1 MTYTS
6 FMFAVFAL
14 LTILVYY
21 LMPSKKYQWV
31 VLLIASF
38 IFYMYNSYRFAFYIV
53 CTTASIYFAAKY
65 IEDYARSTKDLAKK
79 KKTELSRS
87 EIKAFKKER
96 KKREQ
101 LILAIALILNFG
113 ILFILKYYNFMV
125 GGLFELL
132 GFSKGE
138 TPFIKLFLPL
148 GISFYTFQA
157 TGYLIDVYRGLV
169 DAERNFFK
177 FTLFVSFFPQTIQG
191 PISEFEQL
199 GNQLTQEHKPEWIRF
214 KLGCQ
219 LILWGLFKKLVIAD
233 RAIYFIQKCTNH
245 YTQYNGLVIFL
256 VGLTYALQLYTDFS
270 GGIDIS
276 RGIAKILGID
286 MIDNFKRPYFSQS
299 LGEYWRRWH
308 ISLGAWMK
316 KYVFY
321 SLAMSNT
328 FMKLSN
334 RIKKGEKKPSAVR
347 MHLAKTLPSAL
358 AIFVVF
364 MFVGLWHG
372 ANSKY
377 VAFGVWNGAILML
390 SMLFKPVFLRM
401 NEIFHVKDTSFFWKL
416 FRIIR
421 TFILVL
427 VGYYFDIAKDFK
439 SAMDMMSR
447 SVFDW
452 NISLAVQQLPK
463 MLPQIQDH
471 IILFVASII
480 LFVCSILQERK
491 DAESPGELTH
501 SHSAVLQWI
510 VIFIE
515 ILLVAIFGV
524 YGTGADPADFVYMQ
538 F

>member
-65 IEDYARSTKDLAKK
+65 IEDYARSTKELAKQ

-101 LILAIALILNFG
+101 LILALALILNFG

-177 FTLFVSFFPQTIQG
+177 FALFVSFFPQTIQG

-427 VGYYFDIAKDFK
+427 VGYYFDIAKDFS

-452 NISLAVQQLPK
+452 NLSLAIQQLPK

-471 IILFVASII
+471 IILFVASMI

>member
-65 IEDYARSTKDLAKK
+65 IEDYARSTKELAKQ

-101 LILAIALILNFG
+101 LILALALILNFG

-177 FTLFVSFFPQTIQG
+177 FALFVSFFPQTIQG

-299 LGEYWRRWH
+299 LGEYWRRWN

-439 SAMDMMSR
+439 SAVDMMSR

-452 NISLAVQQLPK
+452 NISLAMQQLPK

>member
-38 IFYMYNSYRFAFYIV
+38 IFYMYNSYRFAFYIA

-177 FTLFVSFFPQTIQG
+177 FALFVSFFPQTIQG

-439 SAMDMMSR
+439 SAVDMMSR

-452 NISLAVQQLPK
+452 NISLAMQQLPK

>member
-14 LTILVYY
+14 LTILLYY
-21 LMPSKKYQWV
+21 LIPSKKYQWV
-31 VLLIASF
+31 VLLAASF
-38 IFYMYNSYRFAFYIV
+38 VFYMYNSYRFAFYIV
-53 CTTASIYFAAKY
+53 CTITSIYFAAKY
-65 IEDYARSTKDLAKK
+65 IEDYALRTKELAKQK
-79 KKTELSRS
+79 KGELSRS
-87 EIKAFKKER
+87 EIKEFKKER
-96 KKREQ
+96 KKKEQ
-101 LILAIALILNFG
+101 FILAIVLILNFG
-113 ILFILKYYNFMV
+113 ILFVLKYYNFMV
-125 GGLFELL
+125 GGLFEVL

-138 TPFIKLFLPL
+138 TPFIKLLLPL

-157 TGYLIDVYRGLV
+157 TGYLIDVYRGLAR
-169 DAERNFFK
+169 AERNFFK
-177 FTLFVSFFPQTIQG
+177 FALFVSFFPQVIQG

-199 GNQLTQEHKPEWIRF
+199 GNQLTQEHRPEWIRF
-214 KLGCQ
+214 KLGSQ

-233 RAIYFIQKCTNH
+233 RAIFFVQKCTGN
-245 YTQYNGLVIFL
+245 YAQYNGLIIL
-256 VGLTYALQLYTDFS
+256 SAAIIYALQLYTDFS

-321 SLAMSNT
+321 SLAMSSAA
-328 FMKLSN
+328 MKLSGIVKN
-334 RIKKGEKKPSAVR
+334 GGEKPSPVR
-347 MHLAKTLPSAL
+347 THLAKTLPSSI

-377 VAFGVWNGAILML
+377 VAFGVWNGAVLML
-390 SMLFKPVFLRM
+390 SMLLKPVFLRM
-401 NEIFHVKDTSFFWKL
+401 NEIFHVKDASFFWKI
-416 FRIIR
+416 FRILR

-427 VGYYFDIAKDFK
+427 VGYYFDIARDFN
-439 SAMDMMSR
+439 SAVDMMAR
-447 SVFDW
+447 SVSDW
-452 NISLAVQQLPK
+452 NCNLFMEQLPG

-471 IILFVASII
+471 IIILIASII
-480 LFVCSILQERK
+480 LLIFSILQERK

-501 SHSAVLQWI
+501 CHSALLQWT
-510 VIFIE
+510 VIFIG
-515 ILLVAIFGV
+515 ILLVSIFGV

>member
-65 IEDYARSTKDLAKK
+65 IEDYARSTKELAKQ

-101 LILAIALILNFG
+101 LILALALILNFG

-177 FTLFVSFFPQTIQG
+177 FALFVSFFPQTIQG

-439 SAMDMMSR
+439 SAVDMMSR

>member
-65 IEDYARSTKDLAKK
+65 IEDYARSTKELAKQ

-101 LILAIALILNFG
+101 LILALALILNFG

-177 FTLFVSFFPQTIQG
+177 FALFVSFFPQTIQG

-233 RAIYFIQKCTNH
+233 RAIYFIQKCTGH
-245 YTQYNGLVIFL
+245 YTQYNGLVIFFA
-256 VGLTYALQLYTDFS
+256 GLTYALQLYTDFS

-401 NEIFHVKDTSFFWKL
+401 HEIFHVKDTSFFWKL

-427 VGYYFDIAKDFK
+427 VGYYFDIAKDFS

-452 NISLAVQQLPK
+452 NLSLAIQQLPK

-471 IILFVASII
+471 IILFVASMI

>member
-38 IFYMYNSYRFAFYIV
+38 IFYMYNSYRFAFYIA
-53 CTTASIYFAAKY
+53 CTTASIYFAAKH

-177 FTLFVSFFPQTIQG
+177 FALFVSFFPQTIQG

-439 SAMDMMSR
+439 SAVDMMSR

-452 NISLAVQQLPK
+452 NISLAMQQLPK

>member
-65 IEDYARSTKDLAKK
+65 IEDYARSTKELAKQ

-101 LILAIALILNFG
+101 LILALALILNFG

-177 FTLFVSFFPQTIQG
+177 FALFVSFFPQTIQG

-199 GNQLTQEHKPEWIRF
+199 GNQLTQKHKPEWIRF

-439 SAMDMMSR
+439 SAVDMMSR

-452 NISLAVQQLPK
+452 NISLAMQQLPK

>member
-38 IFYMYNSYRFAFYIV
+38 IFYMYNSYRFAFYIA

-177 FTLFVSFFPQTIQG
+177 FALFVSFFPQTIQG

-219 LILWGLFKKLVIAD
+219 LILWGLLKKLVIAD

-439 SAMDMMSR
+439 SAVDMMSR

-452 NISLAVQQLPK
+452 NISLAMQQLPK

>member
-65 IEDYARSTKDLAKK
+65 IEDYARSTKELAKQ

-101 LILAIALILNFG
+101 LILALALILNFG

-177 FTLFVSFFPQTIQG
+177 FALFVSFFPQTIQG

-233 RAIYFIQKCTNH
+233 RAIYFIQKCTGH
-245 YTQYNGLVIFL
+245 YTQYNGLVIFFA
-256 VGLTYALQLYTDFS
+256 GLTYALQLYTDFS

-401 NEIFHVKDTSFFWKL
+401 NEIFHVKDTSVFWKL

-439 SAMDMMSR
+439 SAVDMMSR

-452 NISLAVQQLPK
+452 NISLAMQQLPK

>member
-65 IEDYARSTKDLAKK
+65 IEDYARSTKELAKQ

-101 LILAIALILNFG
+101 LILALALILNFG

-177 FTLFVSFFPQTIQG
+177 FALFVSFFPQTIQG

-334 RIKKGEKKPSAVR
+334 RIKRGEKKPSAVR

-439 SAMDMMSR
+439 SAVDMMSR

-452 NISLAVQQLPK
+452 NISLAMQQLPK

-471 IILFVASII
+471 IILFVASMI

>member
-65 IEDYARSTKDLAKK
+65 IEDYARSTKELAKQ

-101 LILAIALILNFG
+101 LILALALILNFG

-177 FTLFVSFFPQTIQG
+177 FALFVSFFPQTIQG

-334 RIKKGEKKPSAVR
+334 RIKRGEKKPSAVR

-439 SAMDMMSR
+439 SAVDMMSR

-452 NISLAVQQLPK
+452 NISLAMQQLPK

-471 IILFVASII
+471 IILFVASMI

-524 YGTGADPADFVYMQ
+524 SGTGADPADFVYMQ

>member
-132 GFSKGE
+132 GFSKSE

-169 DAERNFFK
+169 KAERNFFK
-177 FTLFVSFFPQTIQG
+177 FALFVSFFPQTIQG

-427 VGYYFDIAKDFK
+427 VGYYFDIAKDFS

-452 NISLAVQQLPK
+452 NLSLAIQQLPK

-471 IILFVASII
+471 IILFVASMI

>member
-65 IEDYARSTKDLAKK
+65 IEDYARSTKNLAKK

-101 LILAIALILNFG
+101 LILALALILNFG

-177 FTLFVSFFPQTIQG
+177 FALFVSFFPQTIQG

-245 YTQYNGLVIFL
+245 YTQYNGLVIFFA
-256 VGLTYALQLYTDFS
+256 GLTYALQLYTDFS

-334 RIKKGEKKPSAVR
+334 KIKRGEKKPSAVR

-390 SMLFKPVFLRM
+390 SMLLKPVFLRM
-401 NEIFHVKDTSFFWKL
+401 NEIFRVKDTSFFWKL

-439 SAMDMMSR
+439 SAVDMMSR

-452 NISLAVQQLPK
+452 NISLAMQQLPK

>member
-65 IEDYARSTKDLAKK
+65 IEDYARSTKELAKQ

-101 LILAIALILNFG
+101 LILALALILNFG

-177 FTLFVSFFPQTIQG
+177 FALFVSFFPQTIQG

-439 SAMDMMSR
+439 SAVDMMSR

-452 NISLAVQQLPK
+452 NISLAMQQLPK

>member
-38 IFYMYNSYRFAFYIV
+38 IFYMYNSYRFAFYIA

-65 IEDYARSTKDLAKK
+65 IEDYARSTKELAKQ

-101 LILAIALILNFG
+101 LILALALILNFG

-177 FTLFVSFFPQTIQG
+177 FALFVSFFPQTIQG

-321 SLAMSNT
+321 SLAMTNT

-427 VGYYFDIAKDFK
+427 VGYYFDIAKDFS

-452 NISLAVQQLPK
+452 NLSLAIQQLPK

-471 IILFVASII
+471 IILFVASMI
-480 LFVCSILQERK
+480 LFVASILQERK

-501 SHSAVLQWI
+501 SHSIVLQWI

>member
-38 IFYMYNSYRFAFYIV
+38 IFYMYNSYRFAFYIA

-65 IEDYARSTKDLAKK
+65 IEDYARSTKELAKQ

-177 FTLFVSFFPQTIQG
+177 FALFVSFFPQTIQG

-439 SAMDMMSR
+439 SAVDMMSR

-452 NISLAVQQLPK
+452 NISLAMQQLPK

-471 IILFVASII
+471 IILFVASMI

>member
-1 MTYTS
+1 
-6 FMFAVFAL
+6 
-14 LTILVYY
+14 
-21 LMPSKKYQWV
+21 
-31 VLLIASF
+31 
-38 IFYMYNSYRFAFYIV
+38 
-53 CTTASIYFAAKY
+53 
-65 IEDYARSTKDLAKK
+65 
-79 KKTELSRS
+79 
-87 EIKAFKKER
+87 
-96 KKREQ
+96 
-101 LILAIALILNFG
+101 
-113 ILFILKYYNFMV
+113 
-125 GGLFELL
+125 
-132 GFSKGE
+132 
-138 TPFIKLFLPL
+138 
-148 GISFYTFQA
+148 
-157 TGYLIDVYRGLV
+157 
-169 DAERNFFK
+169 
-177 FTLFVSFFPQTIQG
+177 
-191 PISEFEQL
+191 
-199 GNQLTQEHKPEWIRF
+199 
-214 KLGCQ
+214 
-219 LILWGLFKKLVIAD
+219 
-233 RAIYFIQKCTNH
+233 
-245 YTQYNGLVIFL
+245 
-256 VGLTYALQLYTDFS
+256 
-270 GGIDIS
+270 
-276 RGIAKILGID
+276 
-286 MIDNFKRPYFSQS
+286 
-299 LGEYWRRWH
+299 
-308 ISLGAWMK
+308 MK

-390 SMLFKPVFLRM
+390 SMLLKPVFLRM
-401 NEIFHVKDTSFFWKL
+401 NEIFHVKDTSVFWKL

-439 SAMDMMSR
+439 SAVDMMSR

-452 NISLAVQQLPK
+452 NISLAMQQLPK

>member
-65 IEDYARSTKDLAKK
+65 IEDYARSTKELAKQ

-101 LILAIALILNFG
+101 LILALALILNFG

-177 FTLFVSFFPQTIQG
+177 FALFVSFFPQTIQG

-334 RIKKGEKKPSAVR
+334 RIKRGEKKPSAVR

-427 VGYYFDIAKDFK
+427 VGYYFDIAKDFS

-452 NISLAVQQLPK
+452 NLSLAIQQLPK

-471 IILFVASII
+471 IILFVASMI

>member
-38 IFYMYNSYRFAFYIV
+38 IFYMYNSYRFAFYIA

-177 FTLFVSFFPQTIQG
+177 FALFVSFFPQTIQG

-245 YTQYNGLVIFL
+245 YTQYNGLIIFL

-347 MHLAKTLPSAL
+347 MHLSKTLPSAL

-439 SAMDMMSR
+439 SAVDMMSR

-452 NISLAVQQLPK
+452 NISLAMQQLPK

>member
-65 IEDYARSTKDLAKK
+65 IEDYARGTKELAKQ

-101 LILAIALILNFG
+101 LILALALILNFG

-132 GFSKGE
+132 GFSKSE

-177 FTLFVSFFPQTIQG
+177 FALFVSFFPQTIQG

-233 RAIYFIQKCTNH
+233 RAIYFIQKCTGH
-245 YTQYNGLVIFL
+245 YTQYNGLVIFFA
-256 VGLTYALQLYTDFS
+256 GLTYALQLYTDFS

-334 RIKKGEKKPSAVR
+334 RIKRGEKKPSAVR

-377 VAFGVWNGAILML
+377 VAFGVWNGAILMF

-427 VGYYFDIAKDFK
+427 VGYYFDIAKDFS

-452 NISLAVQQLPK
+452 NLSLAIQQLPK

-471 IILFVASII
+471 IILFVASMI

>member
-65 IEDYARSTKDLAKK
+65 IEDYARSTKELAKQ

-101 LILAIALILNFG
+101 LILALALILNFG

-177 FTLFVSFFPQTIQG
+177 FALFVSFFPQTIQG

-390 SMLFKPVFLRM
+390 SMLLKPVFLRM
-401 NEIFHVKDTSFFWKL
+401 NEIFYVKDTSFFWKL

-439 SAMDMMSR
+439 SAVDMMSR

-452 NISLAVQQLPK
+452 NISLAMQQLPK

-491 DAESPGELTH
+491 DAEAPGELTH

>member
-21 LMPSKKYQWV
+21 LLPSKKFQWV
-31 VLLIASF
+31 VLLVASF
-38 IFYMYNSYRFAFYIV
+38 VFYMYNSYRFAFYIL
-53 CTTASIYFAAKY
+53 CTTASIYFAARY
-65 IEDYARSTKDLAKK
+65 IEDYARKTKELAKSK
-79 KKTELSRS
+79 KSELGRS

-96 KKREQ
+96 KKREK
-101 LILAIALILNFG
+101 LILAIVLILNFG

-125 GGLFELL
+125 GGLFDLL
-132 GFSKGE
+132 GFTESE
-138 TPFIKLFLPL
+138 TPFIKLILPL

-157 TGYLIDVYRGLV
+157 TGYLIDVYRGLIS
-169 DAERNFFK
+169 AERNFFK
-177 FTLFVSFFPQTIQG
+177 FALFVSFFPQIIQG

-199 GNQLTQEHKPEWIRF
+199 GNQLTQEHSPEWIRF

-233 RAIYFIQKCTNH
+233 RAIFFIQKCTNN
-245 YTQYNGLVIFL
+245 YMEYNGLIILFAAL
-256 VGLTYALQLYTDFS
+256 MYALQLYTDFS

-321 SLAMSNT
+321 SLAMSNS

-334 RIKKGEKKPSAVR
+334 MIKKGSEKPSPLR
-347 MHLAKTLPSAL
+347 IHLAKTLPSAL
-358 AIFVVF
+358 AIFIVF

-377 VAFGVWNGAILML
+377 VAFGVWNGVILML
-390 SMLFKPVFLRM
+390 SMLLKPVFMKM
-401 NEIFHVKDTSFFWKL
+401 NEIFRVKDTSFFWKL
-416 FRIIR
+416 FRMAR

-427 VGYYFDIAKDFK
+427 VGYYFDIANDFT
-439 SAMDMMSR
+439 SAIDMMWR
-447 SVFDW
+447 SIFDW
-452 NISLAVQQLPK
+452 NYTLAIRQLPK

-471 IILFVASII
+471 IILFVAGII
-480 LFVCSILQERK
+480 LLICSILQERK
-491 DAESPGELTH
+491 DAESPGELTNA
-501 SHSAVLQWI
+501 HSAVIQWV
-510 VIFIE
+510 VIFVGIV
-515 ILLVAIFGV
+515 LVAVFGV
-524 YGTGADPADFVYMQ
+524 YGTGSNPSDFVYMQ

>member
-65 IEDYARSTKDLAKK
+65 IEDYARSTKELAKQ

-101 LILAIALILNFG
+101 LILALALILNFG

-177 FTLFVSFFPQTIQG
+177 FALFVSFFPQTIQG

-233 RAIYFIQKCTNH
+233 RAIYFIQKCTGH
-245 YTQYNGLVIFL
+245 YTQYNGLVIFFA
-256 VGLTYALQLYTDFS
+256 GLTYALQLYTDFS

-427 VGYYFDIAKDFK
+427 VGYYFDIAKDFS

-452 NISLAVQQLPK
+452 NLSLAIQQLPK

-471 IILFVASII
+471 IILFVASMI

>member
-38 IFYMYNSYRFAFYIV
+38 IFYMYNSYRFAFYIA

-65 IEDYARSTKDLAKK
+65 IEDYARSTKELAKQ

-101 LILAIALILNFG
+101 LILALALILNFG

-169 DAERNFFK
+169 NAERNFFK
-177 FTLFVSFFPQTIQG
+177 FALFVSFFPQTIQG

-245 YTQYNGLVIFL
+245 YTQYNGLVILFA
-256 VGLTYALQLYTDFS
+256 GLTYALQLYTDFS

-334 RIKKGEKKPSAVR
+334 RIKRGEKKPSAVR

-390 SMLFKPVFLRM
+390 SMLLKPVFLRM
-401 NEIFHVKDTSFFWKL
+401 NEIFHVKDTSVFWKL

-439 SAMDMMSR
+439 SAVDMMSR

-452 NISLAVQQLPK
+452 NLSLAMQQLPK

-491 DAESPGELTH
+491 NAESPGELTH

>member
-38 IFYMYNSYRFAFYIV
+38 IFYMYNSYRFAFYIA

-65 IEDYARSTKDLAKK
+65 IEDYARSTKELAKQ

-101 LILAIALILNFG
+101 LILALALILNFG

-177 FTLFVSFFPQTIQG
+177 FALFVSFFPQTIQG

-427 VGYYFDIAKDFK
+427 VGYYFDIAKDFS

-452 NISLAVQQLPK
+452 NLSLAIQQLPK

>member
-38 IFYMYNSYRFAFYIV
+38 IFYMYNSYRFAFYIA

-65 IEDYARSTKDLAKK
+65 IEDYARSTKELAKQ

-101 LILAIALILNFG
+101 LILALALILNFG

-177 FTLFVSFFPQTIQG
+177 FALFVSFFPQTIQG

-219 LILWGLFKKLVIAD
+219 LIIWGLFKKLVIAD

-439 SAMDMMSR
+439 SAVDMMSR

-452 NISLAVQQLPK
+452 NISLAMQQLPK

>member
-65 IEDYARSTKDLAKK
+65 IEDYARSTKELAKQ

-132 GFSKGE
+132 GFSKSE

-169 DAERNFFK
+169 KAERNFFK
-177 FTLFVSFFPQTIQG
+177 FALFVSFFPQTIQG

-401 NEIFHVKDTSFFWKL
+401 NEIFHVNDTSVFWKL

-439 SAMDMMSR
+439 SAVDMMSR

-452 NISLAVQQLPK
+452 NLSLTMQQLPK

>member
-132 GFSKGE
+132 GFSKSE

-177 FTLFVSFFPQTIQG
+177 FALFVSFFPQTIQG

-233 RAIYFIQKCTNH
+233 RAIYFIQKCTGH
-245 YTQYNGLVIFL
+245 YTQYNGLVIFFA
-256 VGLTYALQLYTDFS
+256 GLTYALQLYTDFS

-334 RIKKGEKKPSAVR
+334 RIKRGEKKPSAVR

-439 SAMDMMSR
+439 SAVDMMSR

-452 NISLAVQQLPK
+452 NISLAMQQLPK

>member
-38 IFYMYNSYRFAFYIV
+38 IFYMYNSYRFTFYIA

-65 IEDYARSTKDLAKK
+65 IEDYARSTKELAKQ

-177 FTLFVSFFPQTIQG
+177 FALFVSFFPQIIQG

-439 SAMDMMSR
+439 SAVDMMSR

-452 NISLAVQQLPK
+452 NLSLTMQQLPK